1 MKKLIVVLLCI
12 FLLAGCTE
20 TLNTEKV
27 SVTAGHEMR
36 VHFIDVGQGDSI
48 FIESPNGKTMLVD
61 GGVKGAG
68 QKVVSYLQEL
78 GVNKLDIVV
87 ATHPDADH
95 IGGLIPVI
103 NSINIGQFYDSGKVH
118 TSQTFEEMLTLI
130 DTKNIPY
137 NVPKTGDSIAFDDD
151 INVKVLNAN
160 EHAKDNND
168 ASIVLKIAYGNVSFL
183 LTADAGIALEKE
195 MMQHDVKATVLKAG
209 HHGSNTSSS
218 AEFIQA
224 VHPEMAILSYGEGNK
239 YGHPHAE
246 LVERLQAIGSKIY
259 ATAEAGT
266 VIVSTDGVNY
276 DVNSKEMSGT
286 SVSTPQTT
294 GTSVSTSQTTSTS
307 VSAPKTTSA
316 SVEIVSKDLIEEIV
330 GIKNNGNEAVS
341 LKDWQLISIEGYQ
354 VFNFPNV
361 TLQPGKT
368 VYVTS
373 GSNAREGQNYLKWTK
388 KQIWLNDG
396 DAAQLRNA
404 KGELVSEL
412 D

>member
-1 MKKLIVVLLCI
+1 MKKLIVMLLCI
-12 FLLAGCTE
+12 FVLAGCTE
-20 TLNTEKV
+20 TSNTKKV
-27 SVTAGHEMR
+27 SVTAGHGMR

-68 QKVVSYLQEL
+68 QKVVSYLKEL

-95 IGGLIPVI
+95 IGGLIPVL
-103 NSINIGQFYDSGKVH
+103 NSIDIGQFYDSGKVH

-137 NVPKTGDSIAFDDD
+137 NVPKTGDRIAFDDD

-160 EHAKDNND
+160 ENATDNND
-168 ASIVLKIAYGNVSFL
+168 ASIVLKLAYGNVSFL

-195 MMQHDVKATVLKAG
+195 MMQDDVKATILKAG

-218 AEFIQA
+218 AEFIQK
-224 VHPEMAILSYGEGNK
+224 VHPEVTILSYGEGNK

-246 LVERLQAIGSKIY
+246 VVERLQAIGSKIY
-259 ATAEAGT
+259 ATAEVGT

-276 DVNSKEMSGT
+276 DVNSKEWSGNIA
-286 SVSTPQTT
+286 
-294 GTSVSTSQTTSTS
+294 
-307 VSAPKTTSA
+307 SAPAPAASPTTSA
-316 SVEIVSKDLIEEIV
+316 SVDIVSKDLIEEIV

-341 LKDWQLISIEGYQ
+341 LKGWQLISIEGAQ

-368 VYVTS
+368 FYVTS

-404 KGELVSEL
+404 KGDIVSEL

>member
-68 QKVVSYLQEL
+68 QKVVSYLKEL

-95 IGGLIPVI
+95 IGGLIPVL
-103 NSINIGQFYDSGKVH
+103 NSIDIGQFYDSGKVH

-160 EHAKDNND
+160 ENATDNND
-168 ASIVLKIAYGNVSFL
+168 ASIVLKLAYGNVSFL
-183 LTADAGIALEKE
+183 LTADAGVALEKE
-195 MMQHDVKATVLKAG
+195 MMQDDVKATILKAG

-218 AEFIQA
+218 AEFIQK
-224 VHPEMAILSYGEGNK
+224 VHPEVTILSYGEGNK

-246 LVERLQAIGSKIY
+246 VVERLQAIGSEIY
-259 ATAEAGT
+259 STAEAGT
-266 VIVSTDGVNY
+266 VIVSTDGVDY
-276 DVNSKEMSGT
+276 DVNSKEWSPP
-286 SVSTPQTT
+286 SVSTPQT
-294 GTSVSTSQTTSTS
+294 S
-307 VSAPKTTSA
+307 VSAPATTST
-316 SVEIVSKDLIEEIV
+316 SVEIVSKDLIEEVV
-330 GIKNNGNEAVS
+330 GIKNNGKEAVS

-368 VYVTS
+368 MYVTS

-404 KGELVSEL
+404 KGDIVSEL

>member
-20 TLNTEKV
+20 VLKTEKV
-27 SVTAGHEMR
+27 PVTTGQEMR
-36 VHFIDVGQGDSI
+36 VHFLDVGQGDSI
-48 FIESPNGKTMLVD
+48 FIESANGKTMLVD

-68 QKVVSYLQEL
+68 QQVVSYLKEL

-95 IGGLIPVI
+95 IGGLIPVLQ
-103 NSINIGQFYDSGKVH
+103 SIDIGQFYDSGKVH

-137 NVPKTGDSIAFDDD
+137 HVPTTGENIAFDDD
-151 INVKVLNAN
+151 LTVKVLNAN
-160 EHAKDNND
+160 EHATDNND
-168 ASIVLKIAYGNVSFL
+168 ASIVLKIVYGNVSFL
-183 LTADAGIALEKE
+183 LTGDAGIALEKD
-195 MMQHDVKATVLKAG
+195 MLQNDVQATFLKAG

-218 AEFIQA
+218 EKFIQA
-224 VHPEMAILSYGEGNK
+224 VHPEVTVLSYGEGNK

-246 LVERLQAIGSKIY
+246 VVERLQAVGSKIY

-276 DVNSKEMSGT
+276 DVQSKEWSGGNI
-286 SVSTPQTT
+286 STPP
-294 GTSVSTSQTTSTS
+294 
-307 VSAPKTTSA
+307 SAA
-316 SVEIVSKDLIEEIV
+316 SVEIISKDLIDEIV
-330 GIKNNGNEAVS
+330 GIKNNGSEAVS
-341 LKDWQLISIEGYQ
+341 LKDWQLISIEGNQ
-354 VFNFPNV
+354 VFKFPNV
-361 TLQPGKT
+361 TLQPGKII
-368 VYVTS
+368 YVTS
-373 GSNAREGQNYLKWTK
+373 GTNARDGQNYLKWTK

-396 DAAQLRNA
+396 DAAQLKNA

>member
-20 TLNTEKV
+20 VLKTEKV
-27 SVTAGHEMR
+27 PVTTGQEMR
-36 VHFIDVGQGDSI
+36 VHFLDVGQGDSI
-48 FIESPNGKTMLVD
+48 FIESANGKTMLVD

-68 QKVVSYLQEL
+68 QQVVSYLKEL

-95 IGGLIPVI
+95 IGGLIPVLQ
-103 NSINIGQFYDSGKVH
+103 SIDIGQFYDSGKVH

-137 NVPKTGDSIAFDDD
+137 HVPTTGENIAFDDD
-151 INVKVLNAN
+151 LTVKVLNAN
-160 EHAKDNND
+160 EHATDNND
-168 ASIVLKIAYGNVSFL
+168 ASIVLKIVYGNVSFL
-183 LTADAGIALEKE
+183 LTGDAGIALEKD
-195 MMQHDVKATVLKAG
+195 MLQNDVQATVLKAG

-218 AEFIQA
+218 EKFIQA
-224 VHPEMAILSYGEGNK
+224 VHPEVTVLSYGEGNK

-246 LVERLQAIGSKIY
+246 VVERLQAVGSKIY

-276 DVNSKEMSGT
+276 DMHSKEWSGAI
-286 SVSTPQTT
+286 VSTPPNATN
-294 GTSVSTSQTTSTS
+294 
-307 VSAPKTTSA
+307 
-316 SVEIVSKDLIEEIV
+316 VEIVSKDLMDEIV
-330 GIKNNGNEAVS
+330 GIKNNGSEAVS
-341 LKDWQLISIEGYQ
+341 LKDWQLISIEGNQ
-354 VFNFPNV
+354 VFQFPNV
-361 TLQPGKT
+361 TLQPGKII
-368 VYVTS
+368 YVTS
-373 GSNAREGQNYLKWTK
+373 GTNAREGQSYLKWTK

-396 DAAQLRNA
+396 DAAQLKNA

>member
-1 MKKLIVVLLCI
+1 MKKLIVVLFCI

-20 TLNTEKV
+20 TLKTEKI
-27 SVTAGHEMR
+27 SVTAGHEMQ

-61 GGVKGAG
+61 GGSKGSG
-68 QKVVSYLQEL
+68 KQVVSYLQEL

-95 IGGLIPVI
+95 IGGLIPVL
-103 NSINIGQFYDSGKVH
+103 NSIDIGQFYDSGKVH

-130 DTKNIPY
+130 DAKNIPY
-137 NVPKTGDSIAFDDD
+137 NVPKTGDNIVFDDD
-151 INVKVLNAN
+151 LQVEVLNAN
-160 EHAKDNND
+160 EHATDNND

-183 LTADAGIALEKE
+183 LTGDAGVALEKE
-195 MMQHDVKATVLKAG
+195 MMQFDVKSTVLKAG

-218 AEFIQA
+218 EEFIKA
-224 VHPEMAILSYGEGNK
+224 VHPEMTILSYGEDNK

-246 LVERLQAIGSKIY
+246 VVERLQAIGSKIY
-259 ATAEAGT
+259 TTAEAGT

-276 DVNSKEMSGT
+276 NVNSKEWSEAIAEAPQ
-286 SVSTPQTT
+286 TPQ
-294 GTSVSTSQTTSTS
+294 
-307 VSAPKTTSA
+307 TSA

-354 VFNFPNV
+354 IFNFPNV

-373 GSNAREGQNYLKWTK
+373 GTNAREGQNYLKWTK
-388 KQIWLNDG
+388 QQIWLNDG
-396 DAAQLRNA
+396 DAAQLLNA
-404 KGELVSEL
+404 KGDIVSEL

>member
-20 TLNTEKV
+20 VLKTEKV
-27 SVTAGHEMR
+27 PVTTGQEMR
-36 VHFIDVGQGDSI
+36 VHFLDVGQGDSI
-48 FIESPNGKTMLVD
+48 FIESANGKTMLVD

-68 QKVVSYLQEL
+68 QQVVSYLKEL

-95 IGGLIPVI
+95 IGGLIPVLQ
-103 NSINIGQFYDSGKVH
+103 SIDIGQFYDSGKVH

-137 NVPKTGDSIAFDDD
+137 HVPTTGENIAFDDD
-151 INVKVLNAN
+151 LTVKVLNAN
-160 EHAKDNND
+160 EHATDNND
-168 ASIVLKIAYGNVSFL
+168 ASIVLKIVYGNVSFL
-183 LTADAGIALEKE
+183 LTGDAGIALEKD
-195 MMQHDVKATVLKAG
+195 MLQNDVQATFLKAG

-218 AEFIQA
+218 EKFIQA
-224 VHPEMAILSYGEGNK
+224 VHPEVTVLSYGEGNK

-246 LVERLQAIGSKIY
+246 VVERLQAVGSKIY

-276 DVNSKEMSGT
+276 DMHSKEWSGAI
-286 SVSTPQTT
+286 VSTPPNAT
-294 GTSVSTSQTTSTS
+294 
-307 VSAPKTTSA
+307 
-316 SVEIVSKDLIEEIV
+316 SVEIISKDLMDEIV
-330 GIKNNGNEAVS
+330 GIKNNGSEAVS
-341 LKDWQLISIEGYQ
+341 LKDWQLISIEGNQ
-354 VFNFPNV
+354 VFQFPNV
-361 TLQPGKT
+361 TLQPGKII
-368 VYVTS
+368 YVTS
-373 GSNAREGQNYLKWTK
+373 GTNAREGQSYLKWTK

-396 DAAQLRNA
+396 DAAQLKNA